1 MSPSSQLA
9 PPFVPEALVFD
20 LDGVLVDSEDL
31 WAEVEERVVVD
42 LGFEWDP
49 AVRPALHGQ
58 GSREAA
64 AALSEFLGARVTAEQ
79 IETRTADYIE
89 EIFARGVPVTA
100 GAREVLTALHGRL
113 PLAVATNSSARLAQ
127 HALVG
132 NDLDRWFDAIVT
144 ADDVAAAKPAPDP
157 YLLACERLG
166 ARPRRSVAIEDSLP
180 GMASAKGAGLWLI
193 ACVDDDAPADG
204 ADARIAALTELEPD
218 RLVAGAL
225 TTDRPR

>member
-1 MSPSSQLA
+1 MGPSPEIA
-9 PPFVPEALVFD
+9 PPFAPDAVVFD

-31 WAEVEERVVVD
+31 WAEVEQRVVVD
-42 LGFEWDP
+42 LGFAWDP

-58 GSREAA
+58 GSRKAA
-64 AALSEFLGARVTAEQ
+64 AALSHFLGARVTAEQ

-89 EIFARGVPVTA
+89 EVFARGVPVTA
-100 GAREVLTALHGRL
+100 GTREVLAALHGRV
-113 PLAVATNSSARLAQ
+113 PLAVATNSTARLAE

-132 NDLDRWFDAIVT
+132 NDLDRWFDAVVT
-144 ADDVAAAKPAPDP
+144 ADDVSAAKPAPDP

-193 ACVDDDAPADG
+193 ACVDRDAVADD
-204 ADARIAALTELEPD
+204 ADARIGALTELEPD
-218 RLVAGAL
+218 RLVTGA
-225 TTDRPR
+225 R